1 MLELKG
7 IEWTLPGGEEIL
19 WGIDFTVPD
28 GKMTVIT
35 GPNGGGKTSLAKLI
49 AGLINPTEGKI
60 LLDGTDITGWDMT
73 ERARHGISYAFQ

>member
-19 WGIDFTVPD
+19 RGIDFTVPD

-35 GPNGGGKTSLAKLI
+35 GPNGGGKTSIAKII
-49 AGLINPTEGKI
+49 AGIASPTR
-60 LLDGTDITGWDMT
+60 GTDSAGW
-73 ERARHGISYAFQ
+73 RRHHRLGYHQTFP